1 MKGTAL
7 KPDFF
12 MSKMPSIMKDKEAGE
27 KGADDDERA
36 LYALSQMRG
45 WKILEEYIENI
56 IKDLDRI
63 NEKAIESGATFDV
76 IGQNAV
82 VINLA
87 KALINKIPTKVHDA
101 KDACERPDGTEK

>member
-1 MKGTAL
+1 MAL

-12 MSKMPSIMKDKEAGE
+12 LGNMPSLVKDKEVE
-27 KGADDDERA
+27 KKGITEEERH
-36 LYALSQMRG
+36 LYSLSNHAG
-45 WKILEEYIENI
+45 WKVINEFVDNLIS
-56 IKDLDRI
+56 DLDKI

-87 KALINKIPTKVHDA
+87 KSLLKRVQLKVIDA
-101 KDACERPDGTEK
+101 KETCEQPDGTNK

>member
-12 MSKMPSIMKDKEAGE
+12 MSSMPSMVADKKARE
-27 KGADDDERA
+27 KGVTKEERQ
-36 LYALSQMRG
+36 LYAMSNSTG
-45 WKILEEYIENI
+45 WQVLKGYINNVIE
-56 IKDLDRI
+56 DLNKI
-63 NEKAIESGATFDV
+63 NEAAIEKGATFDV

-87 KALINKIPTKVHDA
+87 RALIRRILVKVEDA
-101 KDACERPDGTEK
+101 KEACEKPDGTAT